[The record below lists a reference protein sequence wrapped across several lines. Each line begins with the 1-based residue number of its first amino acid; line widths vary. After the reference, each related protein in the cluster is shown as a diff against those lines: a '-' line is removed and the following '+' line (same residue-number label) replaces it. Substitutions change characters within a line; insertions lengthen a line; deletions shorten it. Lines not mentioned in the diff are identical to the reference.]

1 MKSRLHY
8 ARDFFGTV
16 GTEDSRRK
24 IRMRRRWK
32 RKGRQRG
39 TQSTTTETIRGAG
52 WQQQMPRCRQDGELA
67 PGTPV
72 AGPAWDITRQM
83 RSRADQRNAP
93 HWERLNGC
101 WCAPATTALWLQIIS
116 LRRRRRL
123 RIARARARG
132 SARLGRAL
140 TRTWCIPILRSV
152 APVAGSG
159 YGTLSPT
166 SRHNIITLAIG
177 HERMIPALFQRRA
190 TCYETSQCI
199 SPRRRISKARVS
211 REFLHILAIPHLRD
225 EA

>member
-16 GTEDSRRK
+16 GTEGSRRK
-24 IRMRRRWK
+24 IRMRRMWK

-67 PGTPV
+67 LGTPV

-116 LRRRRRL
+116 RRRRRRL
-123 RIARARARG
+123 RTTLARA
-132 SARLGRAL
+132 ARLGRAL
-140 TRTWCIPILRSV
+140 TRTWCILILRSV

-159 YGTLSPT
+159 YSNSHPRHVIT
-166 SRHNIITLAIG
+166 SLRSRLVMNEWFPHYSSVARHVT
-177 HERMIPALFQRRA
+177 RRPADASRL
-190 TCYETSQCI
+190 
-199 SPRRRISKARVS
+199 RRRISKARVS
-211 REFLHILAIPHLRD
+211 HEFLHILAIHHLQE